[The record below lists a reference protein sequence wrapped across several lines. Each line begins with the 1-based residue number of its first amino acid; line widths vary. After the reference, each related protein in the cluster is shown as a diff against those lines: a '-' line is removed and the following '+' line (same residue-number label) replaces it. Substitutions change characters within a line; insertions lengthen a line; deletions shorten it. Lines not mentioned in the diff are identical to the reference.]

1 MPTAP
6 SRALCLC
13 AAMLAA
19 TLTGCAAERLKAVA
33 PPSAPKLVGRW
44 TLDRAQSE
52 HVDAAVMSLETQL
65 RGLLRRARRAAQR
78 AEQAQGEREPPRRRG
93 ERNAASPP
101 AGEAGGGEPTL
112 HEPGVVV
119 SAPLLGASWVREF
132 IGHVP
137 VGSYLGVRLTPE
149 AFSVHS
155 AGGIQQCTLGVPT
168 AIAYG
173 HSGANQM
180 CGWEGHD
187 FLIVVKP
194 LLGPQLTERFALS
207 PNGELVMTLHL
218 AGHGINV
225 RLIRRYRRTPH
236 ATPPVLLPTSD

>member
-1 MPTAP
+1 MSTAP

-19 TLTGCAAERLKAVA
+19 ALTGCAAQRLKAVA

-65 RGLLRRARRAAQR
+65 RGLLRRARRA
-78 AEQAQGEREPPRRRG
+78 EQAQRKREPTRRHG
-93 ERNAASPP
+93 ERNPTNPP
-101 AGEAGGGEPTL
+101 AGGGEPTL

-149 AFSVHS
+149 AFSLHS
-155 AGGIQQCTLGVPT
+155 AAGIQQCILGVPT

-173 HSGANQM
+173 HGGANQM
-180 CGWEGHD
+180 CGWEGHE
-187 FLIVVKP
+187 FLIVAKP

-207 PNGELVMTLHL
+207 PNGELVLTLHL
-218 AGHGINV
+218 TGHGINV

-236 ATPPVLLPTSD
+236 AAPPVLLPTSD